1 MNLSGLEII
10 EKNTSIISL
19 SSSEA
24 NLTEV
29 STSSSRAFQLKD
41 LIWVALLSLILGF
54 VIAFVLIRLNRK
66 PSFTKTAVE
75 DEFQQDDSAI
85 FQSNL
90 SITNDIETQEL
101 DLVRTYIDMNDWK
114 NAEMI
119 LEKLLSSSTNPSI
132 LSAAKELL
140 DQKK

>member
-1 MNLSGLEII
+1 MIPLYFNLI
-10 EKNTSIISL
+10 
-19 SSSEA
+19 
-24 NLTEV
+24 
-29 STSSSRAFQLKD
+29 
-41 LIWVALLSLILGF
+41 
-54 VIAFVLIRLNRK
+54 
-66 PSFTKTAVE
+66 
-75 DEFQQDDSAI
+75 
-85 FQSNL
+85 L

>member
-1 MNLSGLEII
+1 MNFSKMIPLYF
-10 EKNTSIISL
+10 
-19 SSSEA
+19 
-24 NLTEV
+24 NL
-29 STSSSRAFQLKD
+29 
-41 LIWVALLSLILGF
+41 I
-54 VIAFVLIRLNRK
+54 
-66 PSFTKTAVE
+66 
-75 DEFQQDDSAI
+75 
-85 FQSNL
+85 L